1 MTIKERRIMIQT
13 QDILAQL
20 RDYFNEVSNKSGDSF
35 KQIEEKSGFPV
46 TDMLDFKLHIGA
58 TVLKRFHE
66 VYTSVVNW
74 SSYDK
79 LLGYIIQYDS
89 LFTAS
94 RRSTE
99 KQKQTVHT
107 QRKRRR
113 KSICA
118 KKTKSH
124 AECADK

>member
-1 MTIKERRIMIQT
+1 MTIKERRIMMQT

-20 RDYFNEVSNKSGDSF
+20 RDYFNDVSDKSGDSF

-66 VYTSVVNW
+66 VYVGVVNW

-89 LFTAS
+89 LFTS

-124 AECADK
+124 VECVGK

>member
-1 MTIKERRIMIQT
+1 MTIKERQIMMQT
-13 QDILAQL
+13 QDLLAQL
-20 RDYFNEVSNKSGDSF
+20 RDYFNEVSDKSGDSF
-35 KQIEEKSGFPV
+35 RRIEEKSGFPV
-46 TDMLDFKLHIGA
+46 TDMLNFKIHIGA

-66 VYTSVVNW
+66 VYTGVVNW

-94 RRSTE
+94 RRSTK

-113 KSICA
+113 KSTCA
-118 KKTKSH
+118 KKKLH
-124 AECADK
+124 AEYVDK

>member
-1 MTIKERRIMIQT
+1 MTIKERRIMMQT

-20 RDYFNEVSNKSGDSF
+20 RDYFKDVSDKSGDSF
-35 KQIEEKSGFPV
+35 KQIEEKSGFTV
-46 TDMLDFKLHIGA
+46 TDMLDFKIHIGA

-66 VYTSVVNW
+66 VYTGVVNW

-89 LFTAS
+89 LFTS

-124 AECADK
+124 VECVGK

>member
-1 MTIKERRIMIQT
+1 MTIKERQIMMQT

-20 RDYFNEVSNKSGDSF
+20 RDYFNEVSSKSGDSF
-35 KQIEEKSGFPV
+35 RRIEEKSGFPV
-46 TDMLDFKLHIGA
+46 TDMLDFKVHIGA
-58 TVLKRFHE
+58 TVLKRFRE
-66 VYTSVVNW
+66 AYTSIISW
-74 SSYDK
+74 SSYDR

-89 LFTAS
+89 LFTS
-94 RRSTE
+94 RRSTK

-118 KKTKSH
+118 KKKLH
-124 AECADK
+124 AECADKP

>member
-1 MTIKERRIMIQT
+1 MTIKERRIMTQT

-20 RDYFNEVSNKSGDSF
+20 RDYFNEVSDKSGDSF

-46 TDMLDFKLHIGA
+46 TDMLNFKIHIGA

-66 VYTSVVNW
+66 VYTGVVNW

-89 LFTAS
+89 LFTS

-118 KKTKSH
+118 KKTESH
-124 AECADK
+124 VECADK

>member
-13 QDILAQL
+13 QDILTQL
-20 RDYFNEVSNKSGDSF
+20 RDYFNEVSEKSGDSF

-58 TVLKRFHE
+58 TVLKKFHE
-66 VYTSVVNW
+66 TYTGVVNW

-89 LFTAS
+89 LFTS
-94 RRSTE
+94 RRSIK
-99 KQKQTVHT
+99 KQK
-107 QRKRRR
+107 
-113 KSICA
+113 CNN
-118 KKTKSH
+118 KK
-124 AECADK
+124 

>member
-1 MTIKERRIMIQT
+1 MNIKERQIMIQT

-20 RDYFNEVSNKSGDSF
+20 RDYFNEVSDESGDSF
-35 KQIEEKSGFPV
+35 RRIEEKSGFPV
-46 TDMLDFKLHIGA
+46 TDMLDFKVHIGA

-66 VYTSVVNW
+66 VYSGVVNW
-74 SSYDK
+74 SSYDR

-89 LFTAS
+89 LFTS
-94 RRSTE
+94 RRSIE
-99 KQKQTVHT
+99 KQAVRT

-113 KSICA
+113 RSICV

>member
-1 MTIKERRIMIQT
+1 MTIKERQIAMQT

-20 RDYFNEVSNKSGDSF
+20 RDYFNEVSDKSGDSF
-35 KQIEEKSGFPV
+35 RRIEEKSGFPV
-46 TDMLDFKLHIGA
+46 TDMLNFKIHIGA

-66 VYTSVVNW
+66 VYTGVVNW

-94 RRSTE
+94 RRSTK
-99 KQKQTVHT
+99 KQKT
-107 QRKRRR
+107 
-113 KSICA
+113 
-118 KKTKSH
+118 
-124 AECADK
+124 